1 MSKKYPEASARL
13 FYRVFVCRKC
23 KTKMKAN
30 GRDINAN
37 KKSCKNCQGR
47 HFRPIKSKK

>member
-1 MSKKYPEASARL
+1 MTKKYLEASARL

-23 KTKMKAN
+23 KTKLKAN
-30 GRDINAN
+30 ARDLASGKI
-37 KKSCKNCQGR
+37 SCKRCQGR